1 MHGGESDVHVGE
13 DLIQMRID
21 TMLGNGT
28 QNKQTELLFY
38 NSVLKKTNIFVKFHF
53 TFLLY

>member
-1 MHGGESDVHVGE
+1 MHGGESDAHVGE

-21 TMLGNGT
+21 MLGNGT
-28 QNKQTELLFY
+28 QNKLTKFLFY
-38 NSVLKKTNIFVKFHF
+38 NSVLKKQIFVKFHL